1 MSNGSTSA
9 SIVSRAWVKERSVA
23 KAKSVVKAKYDCLN
37 CIGICCSV
45 YDRVPVELID
55 IKRLAKHFRI
65 SNEAATRRFTK
76 MKMGER
82 VLRRKRDPLL
92 GETCIFHDLERRVC
106 GIYEARPDICGVWPI
121 HGDGSCVYYNL
132 LEFQREEQDDPN
144 VIPLIQIT
152 SLSSQRAR

>member
-1 MSNGSTSA
+1 M
-9 SIVSRAWVKERSVA
+9 SRAWVKERP
-23 KAKSVVKAKYDCLN
+23 VVKATYDCLN

-45 YDRVPVELID
+45 YDRVRVGLRD
-55 IKRLAKHFRI
+55 IKRLGKHFGI
-65 SNEAATRRFTK
+65 SNETASQRFTK
-76 MKMGER
+76 MKKGER

-106 GIYEARPDICGVWPI
+106 GIYDARPSICGVWPV

-132 LEFQREEQDDPN
+132 LEFQREEQDDSN
-144 VIPLIQIT
+144 IVPLIQIM